1 MTRQV
6 STLYD
11 IREIKNLLEE
21 KDLRKIQELLPE
33 LRHNWET
40 QTIWRTETLMRY
52 SVLNDVDC
60 PDNASKYHQ
69 AKVEQLVFFEQ
80 LFILSL
86 QYQKQLRKIE
96 IKKAEIEELQDR
108 LLEPLKSYE
117 IKKLQANIE
126 IKEIESKELLYELE
140 NMRIQ
145 ARERVREIVTWSK
158 IKDELNDGSF
168 DIDDIN
174 ETQLIS
180 LMRRYIQ
187 ETWHAVSSG
196 GQNDLSSINNIL
208 SHYETLGRECI
219 SRGLMDEVLRPFK
232 NRGEILDF
240 VNYSLK
246 LK

>member
-145 ARERVREIVTWSK
+145 ARERVREIATWSK

-208 SHYETLGRECI
+208 AHYETLGRECI

>member
-1 MTRQV
+1 VTRQV

-145 ARERVREIVTWSK
+145 ARERVREIATWSK

-208 SHYETLGRECI
+208 AHYETLGRECI

>member
-145 ARERVREIVTWSK
+145 ARERVREIATWSK